1 MGLRNL
7 ICIFKLCG
15 DSSLKITCWISVPA
29 GRMGRIT
36 ESGNFILNL
45 GYGDPFVI
53 YFL

>member
-1 MGLRNL
+1 M
-7 ICIFKLCG
+7 
-15 DSSLKITCWISVPA
+15 PA

-53 YFL
+53 YFYNFLNISFMKKIL